1 MPEIK
6 VRKANITDLKTIQ
19 NLNNSLFEFEIK
31 NNYDSYVEKWAFSK
45 HSKEDGENLLDNEC
59 VIIAEAGREGIPVGY
74 LAGSI
79 YRDKTYSCYSGITA
93 ELENM
98 FVKEEYRKFGVGSKL
113 IDNFT
118 NYCKSHDASRIIVT
132 ASFGNN
138 NAIEF
143 YKKNGF
149 NDYNIQLRKEL

>member
-45 HSKEDGENLLDNEC
+45 HSKEYFENLIDNEC

-79 YRDKTYSCYSGITA
+79 YRDNTYSCYSGSLPNLKIC
-93 ELENM
+93 L
-98 FVKEEYRKFGVGSKL
+98 L
-113 IDNFT
+113 
-118 NYCKSHDASRIIVT
+118 
-132 ASFGNN
+132 
-138 NAIEF
+138 
-143 YKKNGF
+143 KKNIE
-149 NDYNIQLRKEL
+149 NLELAQN